1 MVRAAGVPLLRSA
14 LLLLL
19 LLATSQTTGAPVAA
33 ELRCQCLQTVQGI
46 QLKSLQSVRMTPPG
60 AHCSQT
66 EVIATLKDGREV
78 CLDPEAPM
86 VQKII
91 QRILSKNKA
100 N

>member
-1 MVRAAGVPLLRSA
+1 MVHSARAPLLRSA

-19 LLATSQTTGAPVAA
+19 LLATSQTTGVPVAG

-60 AHCSQT
+60 AHCTQT
-66 EVIATLKDGREV
+66 EVIATLKNGREV
-78 CLDPEAPM
+78 CLNPEAPM

-91 QRILSKNKA
+91 QKILNNGTSN
-100 N
+100 